1 MNYLHRSILL
11 IAVFAVIIS
20 CITAGREGSA
30 GTAGKVEIR
39 KEGDGFQLY
48 RAGEH
53 FFIKGAVGWSYL
65 EELAEAGANSLRAGP
80 RLLDEAH
87 GLGLA
92 VLVNLRMGAERGGFD
107 YDDED
112 AVKEQ
117 FERIKEIVE
126 ENKDHPAV
134 LMWAIGNE
142 LDHIPGNLDYN
153 LKMWDA
159 VNDIARMIKE
169 IDPNHPVM
177 TVTGTG
183 RPEKLADII
192 ERCPDLDLL
201 GINAYAD
208 IVDVPD
214 WLREYSWDRPYAVT
228 EWGPSGHW
236 EVPRTRRGV
245 AIEET
250 STEKAVLY
258 RERYERV
265 MLSDP
270 WCIGSFAFL
279 WTSDRQERT
288 HTWYNMF
295 TGDGLKKGTVG
306 SMQYM
311 WTGEWPEN
319 RAPEIESL
327 TINGMSARDD
337 VALAPNSTNTAR
349 VVVNDPDSDALTIE
363 WELLPEPT
371 EFGAYAGQGETK
383 PPPVEGFIRSDE
395 NGNIRFDV
403 PGETGRNYR
412 LFVYAFDGQGNAAVA
427 NIPFFVTER

>member
-1 MNYLHRSILL
+1 MNTRILSVL
-11 IAVFAVIIS
+11 FILMIFCA
-20 CITAGREGSA
+20 CAGEKNGRNA
-30 GTAGKVEIR
+30 GTAVVVEIVEE
-39 KEGDGFQLY
+39 EGGFRLY
-48 RAGEH
+48 RGGEP

-65 EELAEAGANSLRAGP
+65 DELAEAGANSLRTGP

-87 GLGLA
+87 NLGLT
-92 VLVNLRMGAERGGFD
+92 VLVNLRMEAERGGFD
-107 YDDED
+107 YDDEQ
-112 AVKEQ
+112 AVKDQ
-117 FERIKEIVE
+117 FDRIKEIVE

-134 LMWAIGNE
+134 LMWAVGNE

-169 IDPNHPVM
+169 IDPYHPVM
-177 TVTGTG
+177 TVIGTG
-183 RPEKLADII
+183 RPEKLADIM

-208 IVDVPD
+208 IVDIPD
-214 WLREYSWDRPYAVT
+214 WLREFRWNKPYAVT

-236 EVPRTRRGV
+236 EVPRTRQGV

-250 STEKAVLY
+250 STEKAGLY
-258 RERYERV
+258 RERYEEV
-265 MLSDP
+265 ILGDP
-270 WCIGSFAFL
+270 WCIGSYAFL

-295 TGDGLKKGTVG
+295 TGDGLKKGSVG

-311 WTGEWPEN
+311 WTGKWPEN

-327 TINGMSARDD
+327 TINGMEASDNIALVAESIHSAE
-337 VALAPNSTNTAR
+337 
-349 VVVNDPDSDALTIE
+349 VVVTDPDNDPLTIE

-383 PPPVEGFIRSDE
+383 PAPVEGFVRSVE
-395 NGNIRFDV
+395 NGEIRFEV
-403 PGETGRNYR
+403 PADTGRSYR
-412 LFVYAFDGQGNAAVA
+412 LFVYAFDGRGNAAVA
-427 NIPFFVTER
+427 NIPFYVTEN